1 MRYHIVYDAE
11 GIIRSQIGDT
21 GDGQAEAHA
30 DRVLAQYPG
39 GGVLIAN
46 APADANTQMVRDGQ
60 LVARPAPARLL
71 SAYEFKERFTVQ
83 EQAIIMTSPELAPLA
98 LHVLTAPAR
107 LLSAYEFKERFTVQE
122 QAIIMTSPELAPL
135 ALHVLT
141 APNGVDVTD
150 ATAQQ
155 ARTALAAAG
164 WSAERLDAIFAAPA

>member
-1 MRYHIVYDAE
+1 
-11 GIIRSQIGDT
+11 
-21 GDGQAEAHA
+21 QAEAHA

-60 LVARPAPARLL
+60 PAAARP
-71 SAYEFKERFTVQ
+71 
-83 EQAIIMTSPELAPLA
+83 
-98 LHVLTAPAR
+98 APAR

-164 WSAERLDAIFAAPA
+164 WSTKRLDAIFEVPV

>member
-60 LVARPAPARLL
+60 PAAARPAPARLL

-83 EQAIIMTSPELAPLA
+83 EQAIIMTSPEL
-98 LHVLTAPAR
+98 
-107 LLSAYEFKERFTVQE
+107 
-122 QAIIMTSPELAPL
+122 
-135 ALHVLT
+135 
-141 APNGVDVTD
+141 
-150 ATAQQ
+150 
-155 ARTALAAAG
+155 
-164 WSAERLDAIFAAPA
+164 

>member
-46 APADANTQMVRDGQ
+46 APSDANTQMLRDGQ
-60 LVARPAPARLL
+60 LVARP
-71 SAYEFKERFTVQ
+71 
-83 EQAIIMTSPELAPLA
+83 
-98 LHVLTAPAR
+98 APAR